1 MVSRAEPAPAKRKP
15 ANLKVPQ
22 QSEII
27 WIDFDPQS
35 GHEQAG
41 RRPALVISQT
51 AYNQRIGRAFVC
63 PITSKVNGYPFE
75 VPIKTA
81 SIAGVVLSDHLK
93 NLDWQARS
101 TTCTGE
107 FASATDLQ
115 KVWRLVESVVG
126 LD

>member
-1 MVSRAEPAPAKRKP
+1 MVSRAKP
-15 ANLKVPQ
+15 AQKLTPAQAPKQ
-22 QSEII
+22 GEII

-51 AYNQRIGRAFVC
+51 AYNHRIGRAFVC
-63 PITSKVNGYPFE
+63 PITSKVKGYPFE
-75 VPIKTA
+75 VPVKTV
-81 SIAGVVLSDHLK
+81 SISGVVLSDHLK
-93 NLDWQARS
+93 NLDWQARI

-107 FASATDLQ
+107 FVHATDLQ

-126 LD
+126 LE

>member
-1 MVSRAEPAPAKRKP
+1 MVSRAKP
-15 ANLKVPQ
+15 AQKLTPAQAPKQ
-22 QSEII
+22 GEII

-35 GHEQAG
+35 GHEQVG

-63 PITSKVNGYPFE
+63 PITSKVKGYPFE
-75 VPIKTA
+75 VPVKTA
-81 SIAGVVLSDHLK
+81 SISGVVLSDHLK
-93 NLDWQARS
+93 NLDWQARI

-107 FASATDLQ
+107 FVHATDLQ

-126 LD
+126 LE

>member
-1 MVSRAEPAPAKRKP
+1 MVSRAKPGQKPAPTQAPK
-15 ANLKVPQ
+15 Q
-22 QSEII
+22 GEII

-63 PITSKVNGYPFE
+63 PITSKVKGYPFE
-75 VPIKTA
+75 VPVHTA
-81 SIAGVVLSDHLK
+81 SVSGVVLSDHFK

-101 TTCTGE
+101 TASTGE
-107 FASATDLQ
+107 FVSASDLQ

-126 LD
+126 LG

>member
-1 MVSRAEPAPAKRKP
+1 MVSRAKP
-15 ANLKVPQ
+15 RTKSTPTQAPQ
-22 QSEII
+22 QGEII

-63 PITSKVNGYPFE
+63 PITSKVKGYPFE
-75 VPIKTA
+75 VPVQTG
-81 SIAGVVLSDHLK
+81 SVSGVVLSDHFK

-101 TTCTGE
+101 TSCTGE

-126 LD
+126 LG

>member
-1 MVSRAEPAPAKRKP
+1 MVSRAKPGQKPAPTQAPK
-15 ANLKVPQ
+15 Q
-22 QSEII
+22 GEII

-63 PITSKVNGYPFE
+63 PITSKVKGYPFE
-75 VPIKTA
+75 VPVHTA
-81 SIAGVVLSDHLK
+81 SVSGVVLSDNFK

-101 TTCTGE
+101 TASTGE
-107 FASATDLQ
+107 FVSASDLQ

-126 LD
+126 LG

>member
-1 MVSRAEPAPAKRKP
+1 MVSRAKPGQKPAPTQAPK
-15 ANLKVPQ
+15 Q
-22 QSEII
+22 GEII

-51 AYNQRIGRAFVC
+51 TYNQRIGRAFVC
-63 PITSKVNGYPFE
+63 PITSKVKGYPFE
-75 VPIKTA
+75 VPVQTA
-81 SIAGVVLSDHLK
+81 SVLGVVLSDHFK
-93 NLDWQARS
+93 NLDWQARG

-107 FASATDLQ
+107 FVSATDLQ

-126 LD
+126 LG

>member
-1 MVSRAEPAPAKRKP
+1 MVRRAKPGQKPAPTQAPK
-15 ANLKVPQ
+15 Q
-22 QSEII
+22 GEII

-63 PITSKVNGYPFE
+63 PITSKVKGYPFE
-75 VPIKTA
+75 VPIQTA
-81 SIAGVVLSDHLK
+81 SVSGVVLSDHFK
-93 NLDWQARS
+93 NLDWQARG

-107 FASATDLQ
+107 FVSATDLQ

-126 LD
+126 LG